1 VVPVARGMDYMRIQ
15 KLAIA
20 AAVVILAG
28 CGQTASQQ
36 AAQQAG
42 QAAQQAGQSAQ
53 QAGQA
58 AQQAGQAAQQGAQSL
73 AQGLSAMA
81 QGLKAAQTGPD
92 GKPITV
98 VDFEKLIALL
108 PQPSGWDRSKPDG
121 TQTSSPFVTSEA
133 SANYTKGTFHA
144 NVTITDSA
152 LNSMVMMPFTMM
164 MSMNYAE
171 RSTSGYKKSVQY
183 SGQPGLEEWNSD
195 NKHGEMTMIVNKRYV
210 VSVKG
215 DGFDNMDVL
224 KEIANAIDLNKLAAL
239 Q

>member
-1 VVPVARGMDYMRIQ
+1 MRIQ

-20 AAVVILAG
+20 TAVVILAG
-28 CGQTASQQ
+28 CGQAGQQ
-36 AAQQAG
+36 AQQDL
-42 QAAQQAGQSAQ
+42 
-53 QAGQA
+53 
-58 AQQAGQAAQQGAQSL
+58 QQGAQKVAAGAQQAQQAATAQGQQQGQQSL
-73 AQGLSAMA
+73 AAGLAQMA

-92 GKPITV
+92 GKPIAV

-108 PQPSGWDRSKPDG
+108 PEPSGWDRSKPEG
-121 TQTSSPFVTSEA
+121 TQTSSPFVTSQA
-133 SANYTKGTFHA
+133 SANYTKGNFHA

-164 MSMNYAE
+164 MSMNYSE

-215 DGFDNMDVL
+215 DGFDSMDVL
-224 KEIANAIDLNKLAAL
+224 KELSNGLDLNKLAAL